1 MVSADK
7 LDDEVNKIIE
17 QIKKKSRSVIQ
28 LGKEFFYKQIDLS
41 VLEAYALGEEI
52 MVRNINSDD
61 GQEGIRSFVEK
72 RKALW
77 SHK

>member
-28 LGKEFFYKQIDLS
+28 LGKEFFYRQIDLS

-61 GQEGIRSFVEK
+61 GQEGIRSFIEK